1 MKKLFFAGALCMM
14 LCVCASGMAGTM
26 FNVCLSKECLTE
38 QEAANQAIQTKPEGF
53 KVTRQSVIP
62 WNDAG
67 ERWSVLV
74 ELENV
79 SEEAITI
86 DDTWLI
92 ACNAREEEL
101 ARWSVP
107 AIDGAF
113 WKTNRT
119 VRPGERVVLFAGTDE
134 VKTWITDWETKE
146 TVEKTVSPAGLG
158 AVAEKIR
165 QAARLQVRFDA
176 RVASETKGHLENVE
190 AAKAWIA
197 DGKQHLETT
206 DTFDSEDFVTLS
218 VIVTDREGRMLD
230 ALQDSVI
237 HNAGMQK
244 DGRFSAEKALAPYI
258 GEEMQKDVIFEIE
271 GYKNPQKTVD
281 NPGQI

>member
-14 LCVCASGMAGTM
+14 LCVCATGMAGTM

-79 SEEAITI
+79 SEEAIVI

-92 ACNAREEEL
+92 AYNAREEEL
-101 ARWSVP
+101 VRWSVP

-134 VKTWITDWETKE
+134 VKTWIADWETKE

-165 QAARLQVRFDA
+165 QAARLQVQFDA

-190 AAKAWIA
+190 AAKAWIE
-197 DGKQHLETT
+197 DGKLHLETT
-206 DTFDSEDFVTLS
+206 DAFDPKSFTALS
-218 VIVTDREGRMLD
+218 VIVTDSEGRMLD
-230 ALQDSVI
+230 ALQDSVAD
-237 HNAGMQK
+237 HPGLLE
-244 DGRFSAEKALAPYI
+244 DGRFSAWKALAPYI
-258 GEEMQKDVIFEIE
+258 TEEMGQNAIFEVT
-271 GYKNPQKTVD
+271 GYKIP
-281 NPGQI
+281 

>member
-14 LCVCASGMAGTM
+14 LCVCATGMAGTM

-62 WNDAG
+62 WDDAG

-146 TVEKTVSPAGLG
+146 TVEKTVSSAGLG

-165 QAARLQVRFDA
+165 QAARLQVQFDA

-197 DGKQHLETT
+197 DGKLHLETT
-206 DTFDSEDFVTLS
+206 DAFDPKGFTALS
-218 VIVTDREGRMLD
+218 VIVTDSEGRMLD
-230 ALQDSVI
+230 ALQDSVAD
-237 HNAGMQK
+237 HPGLLE
-244 DGRFSAEKALAPYI
+244 DGRFSAWKALAPYI
-258 GEEMQKDVIFEIE
+258 TEEMGQNAIFEVT
-271 GYKNPQKTVD
+271 GYKNP
-281 NPGQI
+281 

>member
-38 QEAANQAIQTKPEGF
+38 QEAANQAIQTKPKGF

-62 WNDAG
+62 WDDAG

-86 DDTWLI
+86 DYTWLI
-92 ACNAREEEL
+92 AYNAREEEL

-134 VKTWITDWETKE
+134 VKTWIADWETKE
-146 TVEKTVSPAGLG
+146 TVEKTVSPAGLS
-158 AVAEKIR
+158 AVAKKIR

-176 RVASETKGHLENVE
+176 RVASKTKGHLENVE

-197 DGKQHLETT
+197 DGKLHLETT
-206 DTFDSEDFVTLS
+206 DAFDPKGFTALS
-218 VIVTDREGRMLD
+218 VIVTDSEGRMLD
-230 ALQDSVI
+230 ALQDSVAD
-237 HNAGMQK
+237 HPGLLE
-244 DGRFSAEKALAPYI
+244 DGCFSAWKALAPYI
-258 GEEMQKDVIFEIE
+258 TEEMGQNAIFEVT
-271 GYKNPQKTVD
+271 GYKIP
-281 NPGQI
+281 

>member
-38 QEAANQAIQTKPEGF
+38 REAANQTIQTKPEGF

-62 WNDAG
+62 WDDAG

-134 VKTWITDWETKE
+134 VKTWVTDWETKE

-197 DGKQHLETT
+197 DGKLHLETT
-206 DTFDSEDFVTLS
+206 DAFDPKGFTALS
-218 VIVTDREGRMLD
+218 VIVTDSEGRMLD
-230 ALQDSVI
+230 ALQDSVAD
-237 HNAGMQK
+237 HPGLLE
-244 DGRFSAEKALAPYI
+244 DGCFSAWKALAPYI
-258 GEEMQKDVIFEIE
+258 TEEMGQNAIFEVT
-271 GYKNPQKTVD
+271 GYKIP
-281 NPGQI
+281 

>member
-62 WNDAG
+62 WDDAG

-158 AVAEKIR
+158 AVAKKIR

-197 DGKQHLETT
+197 DGKLHLETT
-206 DTFDSEDFVTLS
+206 DAFDPKGFTALS
-218 VIVTDREGRMLD
+218 VIVTDLEGRMLD
-230 ALQDSVI
+230 ALQDSVAD
-237 HNAGMQK
+237 HPGLLE
-244 DGRFSAEKALAPYI
+244 DGRFSAWKALAPYI
-258 GEEMQKDVIFEIE
+258 TEEMGQNAIFEVT
-271 GYKNPQKTVD
+271 GYKIP
-281 NPGQI
+281 

>member
-14 LCVCASGMAGTM
+14 LCVCASGMAGKM

-62 WNDAG
+62 WDDAG

-86 DDTWLI
+86 DYTWLI

-165 QAARLQVRFDA
+165 QAARLQVQLDA
-176 RVASETKGHLENVE
+176 RVASETKGHMENVE

-197 DGKQHLETT
+197 DGKLHLETT
-206 DTFDSEDFVTLS
+206 DAFDPKGFTALS
-218 VIVTDREGRMLD
+218 VIVTDSEGRMLD
-230 ALQDSVI
+230 ALQDSVAD
-237 HNAGMQK
+237 HPGLLE
-244 DGRFSAEKALAPYI
+244 DGCFSAWKALAPYI
-258 GEEMQKDVIFEIE
+258 TEEMVQNAIFEVT
-271 GYKNPQKTVD
+271 GYKIP
-281 NPGQI
+281 

>member
-14 LCVCASGMAGTM
+14 LCVCATGMAGTM

-53 KVTRQSVIP
+53 KVMRQSVIP
-62 WNDAG
+62 WDDAG

-86 DDTWLI
+86 DNTWLI
-92 ACNAREEEL
+92 ACNARKEEL

-134 VKTWITDWETKE
+134 VKTWIADWETKE

-197 DGKQHLETT
+197 DGKLHLETT
-206 DTFDSEDFVTLS
+206 DAFDPKGFTALS
-218 VIVTDREGRMLD
+218 VIVTDSEGRMLD
-230 ALQDSVI
+230 ALQDSVAD
-237 HNAGMQK
+237 HPGLLE
-244 DGRFSAEKALAPYI
+244 DGRFSAWKALAPYI
-258 GEEMQKDVIFEIE
+258 TEEMGQNAIFEVT
-271 GYKNPQKTVD
+271 GYKIP
-281 NPGQI
+281 

>member
-62 WNDAG
+62 WDDAG

-86 DDTWLI
+86 DDTRLI

-134 VKTWITDWETKE
+134 VKTWIADWETKE
-146 TVEKTVSPAGLG
+146 TVEKTVSPVGLG

-176 RVASETKGHLENVE
+176 RVASETKGHLEKVE

-197 DGKQHLETT
+197 DGKLHLETT
-206 DTFDSEDFVTLS
+206 DAFDPKGFTALS
-218 VIVTDREGRMLD
+218 VIVTDSEGRMLD
-230 ALQDSVI
+230 ALQDSVAD
-237 HNAGMQK
+237 HPGLLE
-244 DGRFSAEKALAPYI
+244 DGCFSAWKALAPYI
-258 GEEMQKDVIFEIE
+258 TEEMGQNAIFEVT
-271 GYKNPQKTVD
+271 GYKIP
-281 NPGQI
+281 

>member
-62 WNDAG
+62 WDDAG
-67 ERWSVLV
+67 ERWAVLV

-146 TVEKTVSPAGLG
+146 TVEKTVSPAGLS
-158 AVAEKIR
+158 AVAKKIR

-190 AAKAWIA
+190 TAKAWIA
-197 DGKQHLETT
+197 DGKLHLETT
-206 DTFDSEDFVTLS
+206 DAFDPKGFTALS
-218 VIVTDREGRMLD
+218 VIVTDSEGRMLD
-230 ALQDSVI
+230 ALQDSVAD
-237 HNAGMQK
+237 HPGLLE
-244 DGRFSAEKALAPYI
+244 DGCFSAWKALAPYI
-258 GEEMQKDVIFEIE
+258 TEEMGQNAIFEVT
-271 GYKNPQKTVD
+271 GYKIP
-281 NPGQI
+281 

>member
-62 WNDAG
+62 WDDAG

-134 VKTWITDWETKE
+134 VKTWIADWETKE
-146 TVEKTVSPAGLG
+146 TVEKTVSPAGVS

-197 DGKQHLETT
+197 DGKLHLETT
-206 DTFDSEDFVTLS
+206 DAFDPKGFTALS
-218 VIVTDREGRMLD
+218 VIVTDSEGRMLD
-230 ALQDSVI
+230 ALQDSVAN
-237 HNAGMQK
+237 HPGLLE
-244 DGRFSAEKALAPYI
+244 DGRFSTWKALAPYI
-258 GEEMQKDVIFEIE
+258 TEEMGQNAIFEVT
-271 GYKNPQKTVD
+271 GYKIP
-281 NPGQI
+281 

>member
-1 MKKLFFAGALCMM
+1 MKKLFFAGALCMI
-14 LCVCASGMAGTM
+14 LCVCATGMAGTT

-62 WNDAG
+62 WDDAG

-190 AAKAWIA
+190 AAKAWIE
-197 DGKQHLETT
+197 DGKLHLETT
-206 DTFDSEDFVTLS
+206 DAFDPKGFTALS
-218 VIVTDREGRMLD
+218 VIVTDSEGRMLD
-230 ALQDSVI
+230 ALQDSVAD
-237 HNAGMQK
+237 HPGLLE
-244 DGRFSAEKALAPYI
+244 DGCFSAWKALAPYI
-258 GEEMQKDVIFEIE
+258 TEEMGQNAIFEVT
-271 GYKNPQKTVD
+271 GYKIP
-281 NPGQI
+281 

>member
-1 MKKLFFAGALCMM
+1 MKKLFFAGALCIM
-14 LCVCASGMAGTM
+14 LCVCATGMAGTM

-79 SEEAITI
+79 SEEAIVI

-92 ACNAREEEL
+92 AYNAREEEL
-101 ARWSVP
+101 VRWSVP

-113 WKTNRT
+113 WKMNRT

-165 QAARLQVRFDA
+165 QAACLQVQFDA
-176 RVASETKGHLENVE
+176 RVSSETKGHLEKVE

-197 DGKQHLETT
+197 DGKLHLETT
-206 DTFDSEDFVTLS
+206 DAFDPKGFTALS
-218 VIVTDREGRMLD
+218 VIVTDSEGRMLD
-230 ALQDSVI
+230 ALQDSVAD
-237 HNAGMQK
+237 HPGLLE
-244 DGRFSAEKALAPYI
+244 DGCFSAWKALAPYI
-258 GEEMQKDVIFEIE
+258 TEEMGQNAIFEVT
-271 GYKNPQKTVD
+271 GYKIP
-281 NPGQI
+281 

>member
-62 WNDAG
+62 WDDAG

-119 VRPGERVVLFAGTDE
+119 VRSGERVVLFAGTDE

-197 DGKQHLETT
+197 DGKLHLETT
-206 DTFDSEDFVTLS
+206 DAFDPKGFTALS
-218 VIVTDREGRMLD
+218 VIVTDSEGRMLD
-230 ALQDSVI
+230 ALQDSVAD
-237 HNAGMQK
+237 HPGLLE
-244 DGRFSAEKALAPYI
+244 DGCFSAWKALAPYI
-258 GEEMQKDVIFEIE
+258 TEEMGQNAIFEVT
-271 GYKNPQKTVD
+271 GYKIP
-281 NPGQI
+281 

>member
-14 LCVCASGMAGTM
+14 LCVCATGMAGTM

-62 WNDAG
+62 WDDAG

-119 VRPGERVVLFAGTDE
+119 VRSGERVVLFAGTDE

-197 DGKQHLETT
+197 DGKLHLETT
-206 DTFDSEDFVTLS
+206 DAFDPKGFTALS
-218 VIVTDREGRMLD
+218 VIVTDSEGRMLD
-230 ALQDSVI
+230 ALQDSVAD
-237 HNAGMQK
+237 HPGLLE
-244 DGRFSAEKALAPYI
+244 DGCFSAWKALAPYI
-258 GEEMQKDVIFEIE
+258 TEEMGQNAIFEVT
-271 GYKNPQKTVD
+271 GYKIP
-281 NPGQI
+281 

>member
-14 LCVCASGMAGTM
+14 LCVCATGMAGTM

-62 WNDAG
+62 WDDVG

-79 SEEAITI
+79 SEETITI
-86 DDTWLI
+86 DNTWLI
-92 ACNAREEEL
+92 ACNARKEEL

-197 DGKQHLETT
+197 DGKLHLETT
-206 DTFDSEDFVTLS
+206 DAFDPKGFTALS
-218 VIVTDREGRMLD
+218 VIVTDSEGRMLD
-230 ALQDSVI
+230 ALQDSVAD
-237 HNAGMQK
+237 HPGLLE
-244 DGRFSAEKALAPYI
+244 DGRFSAWKALAPYI
-258 GEEMQKDVIFEIE
+258 TEEMGQNAIFEVT
-271 GYKNPQKTVD
+271 GYKIP
-281 NPGQI
+281 

>member
-62 WNDAG
+62 WDDAG

-86 DDTWLI
+86 DYTWLI
-92 ACNAREEEL
+92 AYNAREEEL

-134 VKTWITDWETKE
+134 VKTWIADWETKE

-158 AVAEKIR
+158 AVAKKIR

-197 DGKQHLETT
+197 DGKLHLETT
-206 DTFDSEDFVTLS
+206 DAFDPKGFTALS
-218 VIVTDREGRMLD
+218 VIVTDSEGRMLD
-230 ALQDSVI
+230 ALQDSVAD
-237 HNAGMQK
+237 HPGLLE
-244 DGRFSAEKALAPYI
+244 DGCFSAWKALAPYI
-258 GEEMQKDVIFEIE
+258 TEEMGQNAIFEVI
-271 GYKNPQKTVD
+271 GYKIP
-281 NPGQI
+281 

>member
-62 WNDAG
+62 WDDAG

-190 AAKAWIA
+190 TAKAWIA
-197 DGKQHLETT
+197 DGKLHLETT
-206 DTFDSEDFVTLS
+206 DAFDPKGFTALS
-218 VIVTDREGRMLD
+218 VIVTDSEGRMLD
-230 ALQDSVI
+230 ALQDSVAD
-237 HNAGMQK
+237 HPGLLE
-244 DGRFSAEKALAPYI
+244 DGCFSAWKALAPYI
-258 GEEMQKDVIFEIE
+258 TEEMGQNAIFEVT
-271 GYKNPQKTVD
+271 GYKIP
-281 NPGQI
+281 

>member
-38 QEAANQAIQTKPEGF
+38 QEAANQTIQTKPEGF

-62 WNDAG
+62 WDDAG

-79 SEEAITI
+79 SEETITI

-165 QAARLQVRFDA
+165 QAARLQVQFDA

-197 DGKQHLETT
+197 DGKLHLETT
-206 DTFDSEDFVTLS
+206 DAFDPKGFTALS
-218 VIVTDREGRMLD
+218 VIVTDSEGRMLD
-230 ALQDSVI
+230 ALQDSVAD
-237 HNAGMQK
+237 HPGLLE
-244 DGRFSAEKALAPYI
+244 DGRFSAWKALAPYI
-258 GEEMQKDVIFEIE
+258 TEEMGQNAIFEVT
-271 GYKNPQKTVD
+271 GYKIP
-281 NPGQI
+281 

>member
-14 LCVCASGMAGTM
+14 LCVCATGMAGTM

-79 SEEAITI
+79 SEEAIVI

-92 ACNAREEEL
+92 AYNARDEEL
-101 ARWSVP
+101 VRWSVP

-158 AVAEKIR
+158 VVAKKIR

-197 DGKQHLETT
+197 DGKLHLETT
-206 DTFDSEDFVTLS
+206 DAFDPKGFTALS
-218 VIVTDREGRMLD
+218 VIVTDSEGRMLD
-230 ALQDSVI
+230 VLQDSVAD
-237 HNAGMQK
+237 HPGLLE
-244 DGRFSAEKALAPYI
+244 DGCFSAWKALAPYI
-258 GEEMQKDVIFEIE
+258 TEEMGQNAIFEVI
-271 GYKNPQKTVD
+271 GYKIP
-281 NPGQI
+281 

>member
-1 MKKLFFAGALCMM
+1 MKKLFFAGVLCMM
-14 LCVCASGMAGTM
+14 LCVCATGMAGTM

-62 WNDAG
+62 WDDAG

-158 AVAEKIR
+158 AVAKKIR

-197 DGKQHLETT
+197 DGKLHLETT
-206 DTFDSEDFVTLS
+206 DAFDPKGFTALS
-218 VIVTDREGRMLD
+218 VIVTDSEGRMLD
-230 ALQDSVI
+230 ALQDSVAD
-237 HNAGMQK
+237 HPGLLE
-244 DGRFSAEKALAPYI
+244 DGCFSAWKALAPYI
-258 GEEMQKDVIFEIE
+258 TEEMGQNAIFEVT
-271 GYKNPQKTVD
+271 GYKIP
-281 NPGQI
+281 

>member
-1 MKKLFFAGALCMM
+1 MKKLFFAGALCMI
-14 LCVCASGMAGTM
+14 LCVCATGMAGTM

-38 QEAANQAIQTKPEGF
+38 QEAANQTIQTKPEGF

-62 WNDAG
+62 WDDAG

-86 DDTWLI
+86 DYTWLI

-158 AVAEKIR
+158 AVAKKIR

-197 DGKQHLETT
+197 DGKLHLETT
-206 DTFDSEDFVTLS
+206 DAFDPKGFTALS
-218 VIVTDREGRMLD
+218 VIVTDSEGRMLD
-230 ALQDSVI
+230 ALQDSVAD
-237 HNAGMQK
+237 HPGLLEN
-244 DGRFSAEKALAPYI
+244 GRFSAWKALAPYI
-258 GEEMQKDVIFEIE
+258 TEEMGQNAIFEVT
-271 GYKNPQKTVD
+271 GYKIP
-281 NPGQI
+281 

>member
-38 QEAANQAIQTKPEGF
+38 QEAANQTIQTKPEGF

-62 WNDAG
+62 WDDAG

-197 DGKQHLETT
+197 DGKLHLETT

-281 NPGQI
+281 NPR

>member
-14 LCVCASGMAGTM
+14 LCVCATGMAGTT

-79 SEEAITI
+79 SEEAIVI

-92 ACNAREEEL
+92 VCNAREEEL

-158 AVAEKIR
+158 VVAKKIR
-165 QAARLQVRFDA
+165 QAARLQVQFDA
-176 RVASETKGHLENVE
+176 RVASETKGHLEKVE
-190 AAKAWIA
+190 AAKAWIV
-197 DGKQHLETT
+197 DGKLHLKTM
-206 DTFDSEDFVTLS
+206 DAFDPKGFTALS
-218 VIVTDREGRMLD
+218 VIVTDSEGRMLD
-230 ALQDSVI
+230 ALQDSVAD
-237 HNAGMQK
+237 HLGLLE
-244 DGRFSAEKALAPYI
+244 DGRFSAWKALAPYI
-258 GEEMQKDVIFEIE
+258 TEEMGQNAIFEVI
-271 GYKNPQKTVD
+271 GYKIP
-281 NPGQI
+281 

>member
-14 LCVCASGMAGTM
+14 LCVCATGMAGTM

-92 ACNAREEEL
+92 ACNARDEEL
-101 ARWSVP
+101 VRWSVP

-197 DGKQHLETT
+197 DGKLHLETT
-206 DTFDSEDFVTLS
+206 DAFDPKGFTALS
-218 VIVTDREGRMLD
+218 VIVTDSEGRMLD
-230 ALQDSVI
+230 ALQDSVAD
-237 HNAGMQK
+237 HPGLLE
-244 DGRFSAEKALAPYI
+244 DGRFSAWKALAPYI
-258 GEEMQKDVIFEIE
+258 TEEMGQNAIFEVT
-271 GYKNPQKTVD
+271 GYKIP
-281 NPGQI
+281 

>member
-14 LCVCASGMAGTM
+14 LCVCATGMAGTM

-62 WNDAG
+62 WDDAG

-86 DDTWLI
+86 DNTWLI

-165 QAARLQVRFDA
+165 QAARLQVQFDA

-197 DGKQHLETT
+197 DGKLHLETT

-281 NPGQI
+281 NPR

>member
-62 WNDAG
+62 WDDAG

-79 SEEAITI
+79 SGEAITI

-158 AVAEKIR
+158 AVAKKIR

-197 DGKQHLETT
+197 DGKLHLETT
-206 DTFDSEDFVTLS
+206 DAFDPKGFTALS
-218 VIVTDREGRMLD
+218 VIVTDSEGRMLD
-230 ALQDSVI
+230 ALQDSVAD
-237 HNAGMQK
+237 HPGLLE
-244 DGRFSAEKALAPYI
+244 DGCFSAWKALAPYI
-258 GEEMQKDVIFEIE
+258 TEEMGQNAIFEVT
-271 GYKNPQKTVD
+271 GYKIP
-281 NPGQI
+281 

>member
-62 WNDAG
+62 WDDAG

-86 DDTWLI
+86 DDTRLI

-134 VKTWITDWETKE
+134 VKTWIADWETKE
-146 TVEKTVSPAGLG
+146 TVEKTVSPVGLG

-176 RVASETKGHLENVE
+176 RVASETKGHLEKVE

-197 DGKQHLETT
+197 DGKLHLETT
-206 DTFDSEDFVTLS
+206 DAFDPKGFTVLS
-218 VIVTDREGRMLD
+218 VIVTDSEGRMLD
-230 ALQDSVI
+230 ALQDSVAD
-237 HNAGMQK
+237 HPGLLE
-244 DGRFSAEKALAPYI
+244 DGCFSAWKALAPYI
-258 GEEMQKDVIFEIE
+258 TEEMGQNAIFEVT
-271 GYKNPQKTVD
+271 GYKIP
-281 NPGQI
+281 

>member
-14 LCVCASGMAGTM
+14 LCVCASGIAGTT

-62 WNDAG
+62 WDDAG

-158 AVAEKIR
+158 AVAKKIR

-197 DGKQHLETT
+197 DGKLHLETT

-258 GEEMQKDVIFEIE
+258 TEEMGQNAIFEVT
-271 GYKNPQKTVD
+271 GYKIP
-281 NPGQI
+281 

>member
-62 WNDAG
+62 WDDAG

-197 DGKQHLETT
+197 DGKLHLETT
-206 DTFDSEDFVTLS
+206 DAFDPKGFTALS
-218 VIVTDREGRMLD
+218 VIVTDSEGRMLD
-230 ALQDSVI
+230 ALQDSVAD
-237 HNAGMQK
+237 HPGLVE
-244 DGRFSAEKALAPYI
+244 GGCFSAWKALAPYI
-258 GEEMQKDVIFEIE
+258 TEEMGQNAIFEVT
-271 GYKNPQKTVD
+271 GYKIP
-281 NPGQI
+281 

>member
-14 LCVCASGMAGTM
+14 LCVCATGMAGTM

-79 SEEAITI
+79 SEEAIVI

-101 ARWSVP
+101 VRWSVP

-134 VKTWITDWETKE
+134 VKTWIADWETKE

-165 QAARLQVRFDA
+165 QAARLQVQFDA
-176 RVASETKGHLENVE
+176 RVSSETKGHLERVE

-197 DGKQHLETT
+197 DGKLHLETT
-206 DTFDSEDFVTLS
+206 DAFDPKGFTALS
-218 VIVTDREGRMLD
+218 VIVTDSEGRMLD
-230 ALQDSVI
+230 ALQDSVAD
-237 HNAGMQK
+237 HPGLLE
-244 DGRFSAEKALAPYI
+244 DGCFSAWKALAPYI
-258 GEEMQKDVIFEIE
+258 TEEMGQNAIFEVT
-271 GYKNPQKTVD
+271 GYKIP
-281 NPGQI
+281 

>member
-14 LCVCASGMAGTM
+14 LCVCATGMAGTM

-62 WNDAG
+62 WDDAG

-197 DGKQHLETT
+197 DGKLHLETT
-206 DTFDSEDFVTLS
+206 DAFDPKGFTALS
-218 VIVTDREGRMLD
+218 VIVTDSEGRMLD
-230 ALQDSVI
+230 ALQDSVAD
-237 HNAGMQK
+237 HPGLLE
-244 DGRFSAEKALAPYI
+244 DGCFSAWKALAPYI
-258 GEEMQKDVIFEIE
+258 TEEMVQNAIFEVT
-271 GYKNPQKTVD
+271 GYKIP
-281 NPGQI
+281 

>member
-38 QEAANQAIQTKPEGF
+38 QEAANQTIQTKPEGF

-62 WNDAG
+62 WDDAG

-92 ACNAREEEL
+92 AYNAREEEL

-134 VKTWITDWETKE
+134 VKTWIADWETKE

-190 AAKAWIA
+190 TAKAWIA
-197 DGKQHLETT
+197 DGKLHLETT
-206 DTFDSEDFVTLS
+206 DAFDPKGFTALS
-218 VIVTDREGRMLD
+218 VIVTDSEGRMLD
-230 ALQDSVI
+230 ALQDSVAD
-237 HNAGMQK
+237 HPGLLE
-244 DGRFSAEKALAPYI
+244 DGCFSAWKALAPYI
-258 GEEMQKDVIFEIE
+258 TEEMGQNAIFEVT
-271 GYKNPQKTVD
+271 GYKIP
-281 NPGQI
+281 

>member
-62 WNDAG
+62 WDDAG

-119 VRPGERVVLFAGTDE
+119 VRPGERVVLFAGPDE

-146 TVEKTVSPAGLG
+146 TVEKTVSPVGLG

-197 DGKQHLETT
+197 DGKLHLETT
-206 DTFDSEDFVTLS
+206 DAFDPKGFTALS
-218 VIVTDREGRMLD
+218 VIVTDSEGRMLD
-230 ALQDSVI
+230 ALQDSVAD
-237 HNAGMQK
+237 HPGLLE
-244 DGRFSAEKALAPYI
+244 DGCFSAWKALAPYI
-258 GEEMQKDVIFEIE
+258 TEEMGQNAIFEVT
-271 GYKNPQKTVD
+271 GYKIP
-281 NPGQI
+281 

>member
-14 LCVCASGMAGTM
+14 LCVCATGMAGTM

-62 WNDAG
+62 WDDAG

-92 ACNAREEEL
+92 ARNAREEEL

-134 VKTWITDWETKE
+134 VKTWIADWETKE

-165 QAARLQVRFDA
+165 KAARLQVRFDA

-197 DGKQHLETT
+197 DGKLHLETT
-206 DTFDSEDFVTLS
+206 DAFDPKGFTALS
-218 VIVTDREGRMLD
+218 VIVTDSEGRMLD
-230 ALQDSVI
+230 ALQDSVAD
-237 HNAGMQK
+237 HPGLLE
-244 DGRFSAEKALAPYI
+244 DGCFSAWKALAPYI
-258 GEEMQKDVIFEIE
+258 TEEMGQNAIFEVT
-271 GYKNPQKTVD
+271 GYKIP
-281 NPGQI
+281 

>member
-14 LCVCASGMAGTM
+14 LCVCATGMAGTM

-86 DDTWLI
+86 DNTWLI
-92 ACNAREEEL
+92 ACNARKEEL

-134 VKTWITDWETKE
+134 VKTWIADWETKE

-197 DGKQHLETT
+197 DGKLHLETT
-206 DTFDSEDFVTLS
+206 DAFDPKGFTALS
-218 VIVTDREGRMLD
+218 VIVTDSEGRMLD
-230 ALQDSVI
+230 ALQDSVAD
-237 HNAGMQK
+237 HPGLLE
-244 DGRFSAEKALAPYI
+244 DGRFSAWKALAPYI
-258 GEEMQKDVIFEIE
+258 TEEMGQNAIFEVT
-271 GYKNPQKTVD
+271 GYKIP
-281 NPGQI
+281 

>member
-62 WNDAG
+62 WDDAG

-92 ACNAREEEL
+92 ACNARKEEL

-165 QAARLQVRFDA
+165 QAARLQVQFDA

-190 AAKAWIA
+190 AAKVWIA
-197 DGKQHLETT
+197 DGKLHLETT
-206 DTFDSEDFVTLS
+206 DAFDPKGFAALS
-218 VIVTDREGRMLD
+218 VIVTDSEGRMLD
-230 ALQDSVI
+230 ALQDSVAD
-237 HNAGMQK
+237 HPGLLE
-244 DGRFSAEKALAPYI
+244 DGRFSAWKALAPYI
-258 GEEMQKDVIFEIE
+258 TEEMGQNAIFEVT
-271 GYKNPQKTVD
+271 GYKIP
-281 NPGQI
+281 

>member
-14 LCVCASGMAGTM
+14 QCVCATGMAGTM

-38 QEAANQAIQTKPEGF
+38 QEAANQTIQTKPEEF

-62 WNDAG
+62 WDDAG

-134 VKTWITDWETKE
+134 VKTWIADWKTKE
-146 TVEKTVSPAGLG
+146 TVEKTVSPAGLS

-197 DGKQHLETT
+197 DGKLHLETT

-230 ALQDSVI
+230 ALQDSVAD
-237 HNAGMQK
+237 HPGLLE
-244 DGRFSAEKALAPYI
+244 DGRFSAWKALAPYI
-258 GEEMQKDVIFEIE
+258 TEEMGQNAIFEVI
-271 GYKNPQKTVD
+271 GYKIP
-281 NPGQI
+281 

>member
-62 WNDAG
+62 WDDAG

-92 ACNAREEEL
+92 AYNAREEEL

-134 VKTWITDWETKE
+134 VKTWIADWETKE

-158 AVAEKIR
+158 AVAKKIR

-190 AAKAWIA
+190 TAKAWIA
-197 DGKQHLETT
+197 DGKLHLETT
-206 DTFDSEDFVTLS
+206 DAFDPKGFTALS
-218 VIVTDREGRMLD
+218 VIVTDSEGRMLD
-230 ALQDSVI
+230 ALQDSVAD
-237 HNAGMQK
+237 HPGLLE
-244 DGRFSAEKALAPYI
+244 DGCFSAWKALAPYI
-258 GEEMQKDVIFEIE
+258 TEEMGQNAIFEVT
-271 GYKNPQKTVD
+271 GYKIP
-281 NPGQI
+281 